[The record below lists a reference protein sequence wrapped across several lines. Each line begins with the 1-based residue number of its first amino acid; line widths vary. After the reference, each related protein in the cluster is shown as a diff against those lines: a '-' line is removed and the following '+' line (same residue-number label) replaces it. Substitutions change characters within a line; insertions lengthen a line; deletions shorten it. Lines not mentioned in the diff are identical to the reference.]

1 MQNNGPADYILYKVQ
16 TYYSLCIYLEQM
28 LERVKNRQDIT
39 SRCYYVCY
47 SGFIK
52 SLKSYLFSV
61 YDDLLYL
68 NDSNLMPKANANRI
82 LLRNCLESNLILNIL
97 DNSPELAEK
106 YFDTLKSDIE
116 RIKETYGVAN
126 TSDDKEDE
134 TESKK
139 YMKRFSWLPRYKG
152 RKASAMKDLLNYI
165 PFDDEEQMT
174 FYSILIRN
182 FDTFVHPSFNSGQTL
197 EAGKNGQTNDLLNIS
212 MLFVDEGLVP
222 QCCAITISNFED
234 SYKDTFSKKE
244 YMLLELL
251 VDQKPN
257 IPLPLVS
264 IAADYDRKAKK
275 TPDYIHMIPFAI
287 TSLANN
293 IGSNS
298 YYEKNIVYLLYDLGA
313 HYDDMLMSKYSNDT
327 LMFYAQSRYVIESLS
342 IINILLQEDEER
354 SKIYYIHQS
363 IKGYDAKITALDFLN
378 KYKVRGT
385 QDTSQ
390 VNSQQA
396 ENIEIIRKYYHDKF
410 NQDIDTGK
418 ILRLNGWALF
428 LTKQQ
433 NENVPNS
440 PFFVNALARDCF
452 VDNVD
457 EIAHYL
463 LGFFE
468 ESNAFTHITPYAFD
482 VEQDKFDLNYP
493 LLLINQILEKVTLN
507 IISSFNLRKSIPV
520 KDMDDIDAGLA
531 TCVSLVS
538 DNIKNEKSSNQN

>member
-1 MQNNGPADYILYKVQ
+1 MGTNGPAEYILYRVQ

-28 LERVKNRQDIT
+28 LERVKNRDDIT
-39 SRCYYVCY
+39 SRCHYVCY

-68 NDSNLMPKANANRI
+68 NPNNFMPKSNANRI

-106 YFDTLKSDIE
+106 YFDTLKSDID
-116 RIKETYGVAN
+116 RIKETYGIASPN
-126 TSDDKEDE
+126 DDKEDE

-165 PFDDEEQMT
+165 PFDDEEQLT
-174 FYSILIRN
+174 FYNILIRN
-182 FDTFVHPSFNSGQTL
+182 FDTFVHPSFNFGYTI

-212 MLFVDEGLVP
+212 MLFIDEGLVP
-222 QCCAITISNFED
+222 QCCAITVSNFED
-234 SYKDTFSKKE
+234 TYKETFSKKE

-251 VDQKPN
+251 VDHKPN

-264 IAADYDRKAKK
+264 IGADYEKRAKK
-275 TPDYIHMIPFAI
+275 TPEFIHMIPFSI

-293 IGSNS
+293 IQNTS
-298 YYEKNIVYLLYDLGA
+298 YYCKNISYLLYDLGA

-378 KYKVRGT
+378 KYRVRGT
-385 QDTSQ
+385 QDTTQ
-390 VNSQQA
+390 VSNTQN
-396 ENIEIIRKYYHDKF
+396 ENIEIIRNYYREKF
-410 NQDIDTGK
+410 NQEIDNGK
-418 ILRLNGWALF
+418 ILRLNGWALY
-428 LTKQQ
+428 LKKQQ
-433 NENVPNS
+433 NDGVPNS
-440 PFFVNALARDCF
+440 PFFVDALARDCF
-452 VDNVD
+452 VENVD

-482 VEQDKFDLNYP
+482 VMQDKFDLNYP
-493 LLLINQILEKVTLN
+493 LLLINQILEKVALN
-507 IISSFNLRKSIPV
+507 IISSLNLRKAIPLNV
-520 KDMDDIDAGLA
+520 MDDIDAGLV
-531 TCVSLVS
+531 TCVAQLS
-538 DNIKNEKSSNQN
+538 DNIKNEKSFN